1 VLTAT
6 RTYRRCAAQGQRD
19 ELTLNHLWLVRH
31 IVGRLSA
38 RLPPGVDREN
48 LESAGMLGLVEAANK
63 FDPLRGIQFKTF
75 AYNRIRGAILDELRR
90 NCPLPQQMLEQ
101 VARLRQAQAQLQDA
115 PATVET
121 LAEASGLTL
130 DEVADCL
137 AAIRMTEMLS
147 WDEAAEAP
155 TRSGS
160 RTPAP
165 DDELLRTEEKELLAE
180 ALAALPERERL
191 AVTLYYLE
199 DLRLREIGEV
209 LHLSE
214 SRVSRLLS
222 VALFRV
228 RELLRVRESN

>member
-1 VLTAT
+1 MLTAT
-6 RTYRRCAAQGQRD
+6 KTYRRCAVQSQRD
-19 ELTLNHLWLVRH
+19 ELILNHLWLVRH
-31 IVGRLSA
+31 IVGRVSA
-38 RLPPGVDREN
+38 RLPAGVDREN
-48 LESAGMLGLVEAANK
+48 LESAGMLGLVEATNK
-63 FDPLRGIQFKTF
+63 FDALRGIQFKTF

-90 NCPLPQQMLEQ
+90 NCPLPQHMLEQ
-101 VARLRQAQAQLQDA
+101 VARMRKAQAQLQAA
-115 PATVET
+115 PVTVES
-121 LAEASGLTL
+121 LAAASGLTT

-137 AAIRMTEMLS
+137 AAVRVAEMLS

-155 TRSGS
+155 TRSGP

-165 DDELLRTEEKELLAE
+165 DEALQQTEEKELLAE
-180 ALAALPERERL
+180 AIAALPERERL

-222 VALFRV
+222 AAVFRV
-228 RELLRVRESN
+228 REYVRVRESN